1 MCHSMSND
9 AYDIKI
15 LHRSIW
21 LILVSKEALR
31 PQLYNLWLRFDLTS
45 HTRLAHLIMMAAH

>member
-1 MCHSMSND
+1 MSND